1 MEFFRYLIYLQVS
14 IRSYLDRRR
23 LLESGLQL
31 DDQVGIDSEL
41 SLQLLPEVD
50 GFRNVASKNVYSGK
64 CSKSVET
71 K

>member
-64 CSKSVET
+64 CLKSVET